1 MSDQIIKHIKNT
13 TVIRLEDQVSYL
25 PGQIVSKTLTQN
37 KSISL
42 TLFAFSKDEEISSHD
57 SNGDAM
63 ITVLDGVGEITIGE
77 EVFLVNKG
85 ETIVMPAKVPHAV
98 FAKEDFKMLLTVV
111 FP

>member
-1 MSDQIIKHIKNT
+1 MTNQIIKHIKNT
-13 TVIRLEDQVSYL
+13 TVINLEDQVSYL

-37 KSISL
+37 KAISL
-42 TLFAFSKDEEISSHD
+42 TLFAFSKEEEISSHD

-77 EVFLVNKG
+77 EVFLVRKG

>member
-1 MSDQIIKHIKNT
+1 MTNQIIKHIKNT
-13 TVIRLEDQVSYL
+13 TVINLEDQVSYL

-37 KSISL
+37 KAISL
-42 TLFAFSKDEEISSHD
+42 TLFAFSKEEEISSHD

-77 EVFLVNKG
+77 EVFLVRKG

-98 FAKEDFKMLLTVV
+98 FAKEDFKMFLTVV